1 MSTNVIKVHVKT
13 VEVVQTPEEATVA
26 HVFQDSKER
35 FARKVC
41 AKTFLNLLPREK
53 QTTILT
59 VNCYV
64 LIQIKSAFLHVVPLT
79 FILFIYDT

>member
-35 FARKVC
+35 TARKVC
-41 AKTFLNLLPREK
+41 AKTSFEVTSARYTDTNFNCKLLYF
-53 QTTILT
+53 
-59 VNCYV
+59 N
-64 LIQIKSAFLHVVPLT
+64 SN
-79 FILFIYDT
+79 